1 MGGLIGVRAGQVQH
15 FSAWT
20 IAWCN
25 LLQKR
30 PYTSTKDRLWLI
42 CFQMLRSA
50 AQEYTS
56 NSFAKS
62 DLTTL
67 SSLKKRTRKK
77 KSKGDNCTCKLWDPH
92 RFSECRPSPLS
103 NHKVA
108 PGQSGESTHTEGQP
122 DPDCMLISR
131 VAQIHIMHGEG
142 KLNLPCPL
150 APAGTSARTAGLS
163 CVCGCPVP
171 RRTHWGMR
179 SKGIMRAEILVKPG
193 AKTAGQLQPSTPA
206 KHASLGGFSVPAG
219 GLGRTGT
226 LTSIR
231 LQHSLKNGN
240 PELLK
245 VEKSRRKMWHS
256 NTPRYQTCLA
266 CTCSKQLPFLVS
278 MCPVVFTTSKE

>member
-1 MGGLIGVRAGQVQH
+1 MSFLNEELSICLR
-15 FSAWT
+15 
-20 IAWCN
+20 CN

-50 AQEYTS
+50 AQVLLLHSGAMLGIKLE
-56 NSFAKS
+56 NSFS
-62 DLTTL
+62 P
-67 SSLKKRTRKK
+67 SSLPE
-77 KSKGDNCTCKLWDPH
+77 LWDPH